1 MRQKLFDLIKIASTT
16 LITCAL
22 GLEIWYVSL
31 KLTDSS
37 LPNKLY
43 PVLWLGSL
51 ALVAHFIEGAIAA
64 WQAKAQNKRPLNY
77 GIYTFFV
84 GFVGLWE
91 LREKTSQPER
101 LNSP

>member
-37 LPNKLY
+37 PPNKLH

-51 ALVAHFIEGAIAA
+51 ALVAHFIEGVIAA
-64 WQAKAQNKRPLNY
+64 FKAKTQDKLPINY

-91 LREKTSQPER
+91 LWATSSKPER
-101 LNSP
+101 LN